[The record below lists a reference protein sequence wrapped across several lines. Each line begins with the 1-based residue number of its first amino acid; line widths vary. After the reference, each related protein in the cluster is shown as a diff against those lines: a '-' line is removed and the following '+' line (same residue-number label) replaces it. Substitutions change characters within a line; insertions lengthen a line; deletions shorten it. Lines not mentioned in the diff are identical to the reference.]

1 MFSVKPYPPRVGAA
15 RIEPMDTPKPSGT
28 GKALAALLGIP
39 IAAVATLFVSIPAEE
54 SGRTV
59 KATVQ
64 ADGSI
69 AMQHIAGKQYLR
81 AYLDMVGVATA
92 CDGITKG
99 IRIGMTFTPAQCA
112 AMLERE
118 LIAHAK
124 PIITCVPKLYGRT
137 HQVLPAIGLSYNI
150 GAAGVCKSSIA
161 KLWNA
166 GQWRAGCDRFPLFN
180 KAGGNAAWARKRMAL
195 GETCEPASGGR
206 FRCTVKGLTARRA
219 RERAECLKG
228 L

>member
-1 MFSVKPYPPRVGAA
+1 
-15 RIEPMDTPKPSGT
+15 MDDPKPSGT
-28 GKALAALLGIP
+28 GKTLAALLGIP
-39 IAAVATLFVSIPAEE
+39 IAAVASLFVTIPADE

-69 AMQHIAGKQYLR
+69 AMQHVAGKQYLR

-99 IRIGMTFTPAQCA
+99 IRLGMTFTEAQCA

-118 LIAHAK
+118 LMAHAV
-124 PIITCVPKLYGRT
+124 PILKCVPKLYGRE
-137 HQVLPAIGLSYNI
+137 HQVLPAIGLTYNI
-150 GAAGVCKSSIA
+150 GTAGFCKSSIA

-180 KAGGNAAWARKRMAL
+180 KATGNAAWARKQQAV
-195 GETCEPASGGR
+195 GERCEPISGGR
-206 FRCTVKGLTARRA
+206 FRCSVKGLTNRRA

>member
-1 MFSVKPYPPRVGAA
+1 MA
-15 RIEPMDTPKPSGT
+15 REPQRIVPMDDPRPSGT

-39 IAAVATLFVSIPAEE
+39 ITAVAALFVVIPAEE

-64 ADGSI
+64 PDGSI
-69 AMQHIAGKQYLR
+69 ATQHVAGKQYLT
-81 AYLDMVGVATA
+81 AYRDIIGTPTA
-92 CDGITKG
+92 CDGITSG
-99 IRIGMTFTPAQCA
+99 VRMGMTFKPVQCD

-118 LIAHAK
+118 LIAHAA
-124 PIITCVPKLYGRT
+124 PIVKCVPKLYGRP
-137 HQVLPAIGLSYNI
+137 HQIIAAVSLSYNI
-150 GAAGVCKSSIA
+150 GAAGFCKSSIA
-161 KLWNA
+161 RAWNA

-180 KAGGNAAWARKRMAL
+180 RAGGKPVR
-195 GETCEPASGGR
+195 
-206 FRCTVKGLTARRA
+206 GLTLRRA

>member
-1 MFSVKPYPPRVGAA
+1 MRSIPPPPPLVGAP
-15 RIEPMDTPKPSGT
+15 RIQPMDYPKPSGT
-28 GKALAALLGIP
+28 GKKLAALLGIP
-39 IAAVATLFVSIPAEE
+39 ITAVASLFVTIPADE

-69 AMQHIAGKQYLR
+69 AMQHVAGKQYLR

-99 IRIGMTFTPAQCA
+99 IRLGMTFTEAQCA

-118 LIAHAK
+118 LIAHAV
-124 PIITCVPKLYGRT
+124 PILKCVPKLYGRE
-137 HQVLPAIGLSYNI
+137 HQVLPAIGLTYNI
-150 GAAGVCKSSIA
+150 GTAGFCQSSIA

-180 KAGGNAAWARKRMAL
+180 KAGGRVVR
-195 GETCEPASGGR
+195 
-206 FRCTVKGLTARRA
+206 GLTLRRA

>member
-1 MFSVKPYPPRVGAA
+1 MPPSS

-28 GKALAALLGIP
+28 GKALVALLGIP
-39 IAAVATLFVSIPAEE
+39 AAAVASLFVIIPADE

-69 AMQHIAGKQYLR
+69 ATQHVSGKQYLT
-81 AYLDMVGVATA
+81 AYRDIIGVPTA
-92 CDGITKG
+92 CDGITSG
-99 IRIGMTFTPAQCA
+99 VRMGMQFTPVQCD

-124 PIITCVPKLYGRT
+124 PIIACVPKLYGRE
-137 HQVLPAIGLSYNI
+137 HQIIAAIGLTYNI
-150 GAAGVCKSSIA
+150 GTAGFCKSSIA

-180 KAGGNAAWARKRMAL
+180 KAGGRVVR
-195 GETCEPASGGR
+195 
-206 FRCTVKGLTARRA
+206 GLVLRRA

-228 L
+228 LN